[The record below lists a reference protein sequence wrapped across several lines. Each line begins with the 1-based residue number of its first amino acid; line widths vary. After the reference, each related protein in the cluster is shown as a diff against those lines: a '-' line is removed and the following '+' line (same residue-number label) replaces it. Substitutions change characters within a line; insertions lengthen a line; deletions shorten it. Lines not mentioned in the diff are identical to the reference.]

1 MPSDSTAAD
10 RLLEGDRSVAEALA
24 TGLLKPQRDNL
35 VERPWGGDAVMR
47 VQGLDGCAVR
57 HG

>member
-10 RLLEGDRSVAEALA
+10 RLLEGDRSVAAALA

-35 VERPWGGDAVMR
+35 VERPWGGAR
-47 VQGLDGCAVR
+47 LCEFKRLDGRAVR